1 MVNFDES
8 THTYTNEKGKK
19 LISVTTLLR
28 WAGISPS
35 YDGVD
40 PNVLQ
45 AKASRGTLIHKEIE
59 DYIKTGEVG
68 FTVELD
74 SFINYIKENDIEI
87 LASEKMVFN
96 DDVAG
101 TIDLIIRRR
110 KTNRISYVD
119 FKTTYTTYMNSVS
132 WQLSLY
138 KDLDGQYPDADLEA
152 WHFLKD
158 GSLEIKN
165 ANEISK
171 DAIHDLY
178 KAYLTGEKYEVKAE
192 NADLMELYEAE
203 KIIAYFER
211 EKSKAEER
219 AKAVRAKIV
228 ESMKEAGLTKFEN
241 EHIIISYI
249 APTTAEVF
257 DSKRFKTEQP
267 DEYAKYIKIQ
277 NKSEQVRIKLK
288 EEKSNGEE

>member
-8 THTYTNEKGKK
+8 THTYTNEKGDK

-40 PNVLQ
+40 TNVLQ
-45 AKASRGTLIHKEIE
+45 AAASRGSLIHKEIE
-59 DYIKTGEVG
+59 DYIKKGEIG

-74 SFINYIKENDIEI
+74 SFIKYIKENDIEI
-87 LASEKMVFN
+87 LASEKMVYN
-96 DDVAG
+96 ENVAG

-110 KTNRISYVD
+110 KTNKVSYVD

-138 KDLDGQYPDADLEA
+138 KDLDNEYPDADLET

-158 GSLEIKN
+158 GTLEIKN
-165 ANEISK
+165 ANQINKEAIS
-171 DAIHDLY
+171 DLY
-178 KAYLTGEKYEVKAE
+178 SSYLNGKKYEIKAE
-192 NADLMELYEAE
+192 ENDLMLLYEAE
-203 KIIAYFER
+203 KIVAYFEK
-211 EKSKAEER
+211 EKAQAEER
-219 AKAVRAKIV
+219 AKTVRAKIV
-228 ESMKEAGLTKFEN
+228 ESMKAAGITKFEN

-257 DSKRFKTEQP
+257 DSKRFKAEQP
-267 DEYAKYIKIQ
+267 EEYAKYTKTQ

-288 EEKSNGEE
+288 EESFNEEK